1 MTFRSLLAIDLRLT
15 SFSNYLTVVAYYEI
29 NSSLVS
35 KAELT
40 KQRIIEQAAVLFNQ
54 HGYAGSSIND
64 IMKLTGLQKGG
75 IYNHFKSKE
84 EIALAAFDYTIQQ
97 LKQTVLSDVLTKTN
111 SIDRLHA
118 LVDGFKGFTQG
129 QTIIIGGC
137 PILNTAVE
145 SDDTHPALRHRAQQA
160 VNEIR
165 ALIESIV
172 ELGIRQQQI
181 ISNADHE
188 EISIIMIST
197 IEGAIM
203 LSKLY
208 GTDMYL
214 DRAMAHLHKYIRSYQ
229 L

>member
-1 MTFRSLLAIDLRLT
+1 M
-15 SFSNYLTVVAYYEI
+15 VACYEI

-40 KQRIIEQAAVLFNQ
+40 KQRIIEQAAILFNQ
-54 HGYAGSSIND
+54 NGYAGSSIND

-84 EIALAAFDYTIQQ
+84 EIALAAFDYSITQ
-97 LKQTVLSDVLTKTN
+97 LKQTVLCDVLTKTN

-129 QTIIIGGC
+129 PTIVGGC
-137 PILNTAVE
+137 PILNTAIE
-145 SDDTHPALRHRAQQA
+145 SDDTHPALRNRAQKA
-160 VNEIR
+160 MNEIR
-165 ALIESIV
+165 ALLQSII
-172 ELGIRQQQI
+172 ELGIRQNQI
-181 ISNADHE
+181 VASADHE
-188 EISIIMIST
+188 EMSIIIISS

-208 GTDMYL
+208 GSDIYL
-214 DRAMAHLHKYIRSYQ
+214 DRVIEHLHQYVKSYEIFVVN
-229 L
+229 

>member
-1 MTFRSLLAIDLRLT
+1 LTGLVDRITIVITF
-15 SFSNYLTVVAYYEI
+15 EI
-29 NSSLVS
+29 NSIAVS
-35 KAELT
+35 KAEQT
-40 KQRIIEQAAVLFNQ
+40 KRRIIEKAAILFNQ

-75 IYNHFKSKE
+75 IYNHFKSKD
-84 EIALAAFDYTIQQ
+84 EIALAAFDHTIDL
-97 LKQTVLSDVLTKTN
+97 LKQTVLSEVLEKSH

-118 LVDGFKGFTQG
+118 LINGFKGFTQG
-129 QTIIIGGC
+129 PTIVGGC
-137 PILNTAVE
+137 PILNTAIE
-145 SDDTHPALRHRAQQA
+145 SDDTHPALRNRAQMA

-165 ALIESIV
+165 GLIESII
-172 ELGIRQQQI
+172 ELGIRQHEI
-181 ISNADHE
+181 VPTADHE

-214 DRAMAHLHKYIRSYQ
+214 DKAMKHLHQYVKNYAV
-229 L
+229 

>member
-1 MTFRSLLAIDLRLT
+1 M
-15 SFSNYLTVVAYYEI
+15 VACYEI

-40 KQRIIEQAAVLFNQ
+40 KQRIIEQAAILFNQ
-54 HGYAGSSIND
+54 NGYAGSSIND

-84 EIALAAFDYTIQQ
+84 EIALAAFDYSITQ
-97 LKQTVLSDVLTKTN
+97 LKQTVLCDVLTKTN

-129 QTIIIGGC
+129 PTIVGGC

-145 SDDTHPALRHRAQQA
+145 SDDTHPALRQRAQQA

-165 ALIESIV
+165 ALIESII
-172 ELGIRQQQI
+172 ELGIRQHEII
-181 ISNADHE
+181 ISADHE
-188 EISIIMIST
+188 EISTIMIST

-208 GTDMYL
+208 GTDIYL
-214 DRAMAHLHKYIRSYQ
+214 DRAMAHLHKYIESYSVVTN
-229 L
+229 